1 MTTATSAV
9 SRWHPRGGRRSRL
22 ILIAAIFAAASL
34 LAAACGGD
42 DDEPASAPAEEAP
55 AEEAPAEEAPAEEA
69 PAEEAPAEEA
79 PAEEAPAEEAP
90 AEEAT
95 GAAACAAGETDGDLA
110 FYNWAEYIDDELLAA
125 FEAETGINVEYTT
138 YESNEEMLTKV
149 ESGAAIFDLVVPS
162 DYMVDTMRREGL
174 LLELNFDA
182 MPNAANIAPEF
193 ANPPFDPEH
202 KYSVAYQWGTTG
214 IGMSYEV
221 LDLLGESTWAV
232 IFDADTAA
240 LVPGSIS
247 MLDDAPETVSA
258 ALKYLG
264 YSIEDVINNQN
275 EDAVREAGELLRA
288 TNDRLLK
295 YDSVTFGDDL
305 VNGEVDV
312 AHGWSGGFA
321 LSIDEADAYETHVY
335 TIPAEGGVRWVDN
348 MSIPHN
354 ADNICS
360 AHAMINFLT
369 DAENGAT
376 LTNWTFYASPNSAAT
391 PYIDSEIL
399 EDPGIYP
406 PPDVDARLELI
417 PHAGDM
423 ALLIQDMH
431 TQAKS

>member
-9 SRWHPRGGRRSRL
+9 SRWQPRGGRRSRL

-55 AEEAPAEEAPAEEA
+55 A
-69 PAEEAPAEEA
+69 APAEEA

-125 FEAETGINVEYTT
+125 FEAEAGINVEYTT

-182 MPNAANIAPEF
+182 LPNAANIAPEF

-221 LDLLGESTWAV
+221 LDILGESTWAV

>member
-22 ILIAAIFAAASL
+22 ILIAAIFAATSL
-34 LAAACGGD
+34 LAAACSGG
-42 DDEPASAPAEEAP
+42 DDEPAS
-55 AEEAPAEEAPAEEA
+55 A

-95 GAAACAAGETDGDLA
+95 GAAACAPGETDGDLA

>member
-1 MTTATSAV
+1 MTRARSATP
-9 SRWHPRGGRRSRL
+9 RWQPRRSRL
-22 ILIAAIFAAASL
+22 ILMAAIVGVAGL
-34 LAAACGGD
+34 LAAACG
-42 DDEPASAPAEEAP
+42 DDEPDTTEAEAPATTAAPAEEL
-55 AEEAPAEEAPAEEA
+55 
-69 PAEEAPAEEA
+69 
-79 PAEEAPAEEAP
+79 
-90 AEEAT
+90 T
-95 GAAACAAGETDGDLA
+95 GAAACGPGETDGDLA

-125 FEAETGINVEYTT
+125 FEEETGINVEYTT

-182 MPNAANIAPEF
+182 IPNAANIGPEF

-214 IGMSYEV
+214 IGMTYEV
-221 LDLLGESTWAV
+221 LDMLGESTWAV
-232 IFDADTAA
+232 IFDPETAA

-264 YSIEDVINNQN
+264 YSIEDVINNRN
-275 EDAVREAGELLRA
+275 EDAVREAGELLKA

-348 MSIPHN
+348 MAIPHN

-376 LTNWTFYASPNSAAT
+376 LTNWTFYASPNSAST

-406 PPDVDARLELI
+406 PPEIDARLELI

>member
-1 MTTATSAV
+1 MTTATSAT
-9 SRWHPRGGRRSRL
+9 SQRKPRGGRRSRL
-22 ILIAAIFAAASL
+22 ILIAALVGAAGL
-34 LAAACGGD
+34 LAAACG
-42 DDEPASAPAEEAP
+42 DDEPDTPTAAEEPATTAAPAEEPATTAAP
-55 AEEAPAEEAPAEEA
+55 AEEV
-69 PAEEAPAEEA
+69 
-79 PAEEAPAEEAP
+79 
-90 AEEAT
+90 T

-182 MPNAANIAPEF
+182 IPNAANIDSAF

-214 IGMSYEV
+214 IGMTYEV
-221 LDLLGESTWAV
+221 LDIVGESTWAV
-232 IFDADTAA
+232 IFDPETAA

-348 MSIPHN
+348 MAIPHN

-376 LTNWTFYASPNSAAT
+376 LTNWTFYASPNSAST
-391 PYIDSEIL
+391 PYIDAEIL

-406 PPDVDARLELI
+406 PPEVDARLELI

-431 TQAKS
+431 SQAKS

>member
-1 MTTATSAV
+1 MTQATSAV
-9 SRWHPRGGRRSRL
+9 SRWQARRSRL
-22 ILIAAIFAAASL
+22 ILMAAIVGVAGL
-34 LAAACGGD
+34 LAAACG
-42 DDEPASAPAEEAP
+42 DDEPDTPTEAEAPATTAAPAEEPATTAAP
-55 AEEAPAEEAPAEEA
+55 AEEL
-69 PAEEAPAEEA
+69 
-79 PAEEAPAEEAP
+79 
-90 AEEAT
+90 T
-95 GAAACAAGETDGDLA
+95 GAAACGPGETDGDLA

-149 ESGAAIFDLVVPS
+149 ESEAAIFDLVVPS
-162 DYMVDTMRREGL
+162 DYMVDTMRREDL

-182 MPNAANIAPEF
+182 IPNAANIAPEF

-221 LDLLGESTWAV
+221 LDILGESTWAV
-232 IFDADTAA
+232 IFDPDTAA

-264 YSIEDVINNQN
+264 YSIEDVINNRN

-348 MSIPHN
+348 MAIPHN

-376 LTNWTFYASPNSAAT
+376 LTNWTFYASPNAAST

-406 PPDVDARLELI
+406 PPEIDARLELI

>member
-1 MTTATSAV
+1 MTTATNAA
-9 SRWHPRGGRRSRL
+9 PRRCRL
-22 ILIAAIFAAASL
+22 IWVAAMVGLAGL
-34 LAAACGGD
+34 LAAACGD
-42 DDEPASAPAEEAP
+42 DDPAATEAP
-55 AEEAPAEEAPAEEA
+55 ATAEAPAATEAPATTAA
-69 PAEEAPAEEA
+69 P
-79 PAEEAPAEEAP
+79 
-90 AEEAT
+90 T
-95 GAAACAAGETDGDLA
+95 GAAACAPGETDGDLA

-149 ESGAAIFDLVVPS
+149 ESGAAIYDLVVPS
-162 DYMVDTMRREGL
+162 DYMVDTMRRDGL

-182 MPNAANIAPEF
+182 IPNAANIGSEWD
-193 ANPPFDPEH
+193 NPPFDPEH
-202 KYSVAYQWGTTG
+202 KYHVAYQWGTTG

-221 LDLLGESTWAV
+221 LDLLGGEPSWAV
-232 IFDADTAA
+232 IFDPATAA

-247 MLDDAPETVSA
+247 MLDDAPETVAA

-264 YSIEDVINNQN
+264 YSIQDVINNQN
-275 EDAVREAGELLRA
+275 EAAIQEAGDLLRA

-312 AHGWSGGFA
+312 AHGWSGGFF
-321 LSIDEADAYETHVY
+321 LSFAEADAYDDYVY

-348 MSIPHN
+348 MAIPHN

-369 DAENGAT
+369 DAQNGAT
-376 LTNWTFYASPNSAAT
+376 LTNWTYYGSPNSAST
-391 PYIDSEIL
+391 PFILDEIL
-399 EDPGIYP
+399 DDPGIYP
-406 PPDVDARLELI
+406 PSEVMARLELI
-417 PHAGDM
+417 PHAGDL
-423 ALLIQDMH
+423 ALMIQDMH

>member
-1 MTTATSAV
+1 MTRARSATP
-9 SRWHPRGGRRSRL
+9 RWQPRRSRL
-22 ILIAAIFAAASL
+22 ILVAAIVGVASL
-34 LAAACGGD
+34 LAAACG
-42 DDEPASAPAEEAP
+42 DDEPDTPTAAEAPATTAAPAEEP
-55 AEEAPAEEAPAEEA
+55 ATTA
-69 PAEEAPAEEA
+69 
-79 PAEEAPAEEAP
+79 AP

-125 FEAETGINVEYTT
+125 FEAETGINVDYTT

-149 ESGAAIFDLVVPS
+149 ESGAAIYDLVVPS
-162 DYMVDTMRREGL
+162 DYMVDTMRRDDL

-182 MPNAANIAPEF
+182 IPNAANIGPEF

-221 LDLLGESTWAV
+221 LELLGGESTWAV
-232 IFDADTAA
+232 IFDPATAA

-264 YSIEDVINNQN
+264 YSIEDVINNRN

-288 TNDRLLK
+288 TNERLLK

-312 AHGWSGGFA
+312 AHGWSGGFF
-321 LSIDEADAYETHVY
+321 LSFFEADAYETHVY

-348 MSIPHN
+348 MAIPHN

-369 DAENGAT
+369 DAENGAQ
-376 LTNWTFYASPNSAAT
+376 LTNWTYYGSPNAAST
-391 PYIDSEIL
+391 PFILDEIL

-406 PPDVDARLELI
+406 PPEVDARLEFI
-417 PHAGDM
+417 PHAGDL

-431 TQAKS
+431 SQAKS

>member
-1 MTTATSAV
+1 MTTPTSAA
-9 SRWHPRGGRRSRL
+9 SRRQPRRGRL
-22 ILIAAIFAAASL
+22 VKVAAVMGVAGL
-34 LAAACGGD
+34 LAAACG
-42 DDEPASAPAEEAP
+42 DDEPDTTATADAPATTASAAEEP
-55 AEEAPAEEAPAEEA
+55 ATTAAAVT
-69 PAEEAPAEEA
+69 
-79 PAEEAPAEEAP
+79 
-90 AEEAT
+90 EAT
-95 GAAACAAGETDGDLA
+95 GAAACAPGETDGDLA

-125 FEAETGINVEYTT
+125 FEAETGIDVEYTT

-162 DYMVDTMRREGL
+162 DYMVDTMRREDL

-182 MPNAANIAPEF
+182 IPNAANIGPEF

-214 IGMSYEV
+214 IGMTAEMLEV
-221 LDLLGESTWAV
+221 LGGESTWAV
-232 IFDADTAA
+232 IFDPETAA
-240 LVPGSIS
+240 LVPGGIS
-247 MLDDAPETVSA
+247 MLDDAPETVGA

-275 EDAVREAGELLRA
+275 EEALREAGELLRA

-312 AHGWSGGFA
+312 AHGWSGGFF
-321 LSIDEADAYETHVY
+321 LSIFEADAYETHVY

-348 MSIPHN
+348 MAIPHN
-354 ADNICS
+354 ADNVCS

-369 DAENGAT
+369 DAQNGAT
-376 LTNWTFYASPNSAAT
+376 LTNWTYYGSPNAAST
-391 PYIDSEIL
+391 PFILEEIL

-406 PPDVDARLELI
+406 PPEVAARLELI
-417 PHAGDM
+417 PHAGDL

-431 TQAKS
+431 SQAKS

>member
-9 SRWHPRGGRRSRL
+9 SRWQPRGGRRSRL
-22 ILIAAIFAAASL
+22 ILIAAIVAAASL
-34 LAAACGGD
+34 LAAACSGGD
-42 DDEPASAPAEEAP
+42 DEAASAADCAP
-55 AEEAPAEEAPAEEA
+55 
-69 PAEEAPAEEA
+69 
-79 PAEEAPAEEAP
+79 
-90 AEEAT
+90 
-95 GAAACAAGETDGDLA
+95 GETDGDLA

-149 ESGAAIFDLVVPS
+149 QSEAAIYDLVVPS

-193 ANPPFDPEH
+193 ANPPFDPDH

-214 IGMSYEV
+214 IGMTYEV
-221 LDLLGESTWAV
+221 LDILGESTWAV

-376 LTNWTFYASPNSAAT
+376 LTNWTFYASPNSAST
-391 PYIDSEIL
+391 PHIDSEIL

-406 PPDVDARLELI
+406 PPEVDARLELI

-431 TQAKS
+431 SRAKS

>member
-1 MTTATSAV
+1 MTARV
-9 SRWHPRGGRRSRL
+9 PKLPGRRPGNGRGRL
-22 ILIAAIFAAASL
+22 LLAAAVVGVAGL
-34 LAAACGGD
+34 LAAACSGGD
-42 DDEPASAPAEEAP
+42 GDAASAADCEP
-55 AEEAPAEEAPAEEA
+55 
-69 PAEEAPAEEA
+69 
-79 PAEEAPAEEAP
+79 
-90 AEEAT
+90 
-95 GAAACAAGETDGDLA
+95 GQTDGDLA
-110 FYNWAEYIDDELLAA
+110 FYNWAEYIDEELLTA
-125 FEAETGINVEYTT
+125 FEAEAGINVEYTT
-138 YESNEEMLTKV
+138 YESNEEMLSKV
-149 ESGAAIFDLVVPS
+149 ESGAAIYDLVVPS
-162 DYMVDTMRREGL
+162 DYMVDTMRRDGL

-182 MPNAANIAPEF
+182 IPNSANIGSEF
-193 ANPPFDPEH
+193 DNPPFDPEH

-221 LDLLGESTWAV
+221 LELLGGESTWAV
-232 IFDADTAA
+232 IFDPGTAA

-312 AHGWSGGFA
+312 AHGWSGGFF
-321 LSIDEADAYETHVY
+321 LSFFEADAYDDYTY
-335 TIPAEGGVRWVDN
+335 TIPVEGGVRWVDN
-348 MSIPHN
+348 MAIPHN

-376 LTNWTFYASPNSAAT
+376 LTNWTYYGSPNAAST
-391 PYIDSEIL
+391 PYILDEIL

-406 PPDVDARLELI
+406 PPEVDARLELI

>member
-1 MTTATSAV
+1 MTTATRATT
-9 SRWHPRGGRRSRL
+9 RRQPRGGRRSRIFL
-22 ILIAAIFAAASL
+22 MAAIVGIAAL
-34 LAAACGGD
+34 LAAACG
-42 DDEPASAPAEEAP
+42 DDEPDTPTAAEAPATTAAPAEEP
-55 AEEAPAEEAPAEEA
+55 ATTA
-69 PAEEAPAEEA
+69 
-79 PAEEAPAEEAP
+79 AP

-182 MPNAANIAPEF
+182 IPNAANIGSEF

-214 IGMSYEV
+214 IGMTYEV
-221 LDLLGESTWAV
+221 LDMLGESTWAV
-232 IFDADTAA
+232 IFDPETAA

-348 MSIPHN
+348 MAIPHN

-376 LTNWTFYASPNSAAT
+376 LTNWTFYASPNSAST
-391 PYIDSEIL
+391 PHIDAEIL

-406 PPDVDARLELI
+406 PPEVDARLELI

-431 TQAKS
+431 SQAKS

>member
-1 MTTATSAV
+1 MSSTTRTRAA
-9 SRWHPRGGRRSRL
+9 RPRGRRARL
-22 ILIAAIFAAASL
+22 MMLGGIVGIASL
-34 LAAACGGD
+34 LAAACGD
-42 DDEPASAPAEEAP
+42 DDAEEPAAAPETTQAPAPAEEAAPAEEPAPAEEAP
-55 AEEAPAEEAPAEEA
+55 AEEAAPAG
-69 PAEEAPAEEA
+69 PAAH
-79 PAEEAPAEEAP
+79 
-90 AEEAT
+90 
-95 GAAACAAGETDGDLA
+95 CAAGETDGDLT

-125 FEAETGINVEYTT
+125 FEAETGINVDYTT

-149 ESGAAIFDLVVPS
+149 ESGAAIYDLVVPS

-174 LLELNFDA
+174 LLELNYDA
-182 MPNAANIAPEF
+182 IPNSANIDPAF
-193 ANPPFDPEH
+193 TNPPFDPEH
-202 KYSVAYQWGTTG
+202 RYHVAYQWGTTG
-214 IGMSYEV
+214 IGMTYEV
-221 LDLLGESTWAV
+221 LELLGGESTWAV
-232 IFDADTAA
+232 LFDPDTAA

-264 YSIEDVINNQN
+264 YSIEDVINSRN
-275 EDAVREAGELLRA
+275 EDAIQEAGDLLRA
-288 TNDRLLK
+288 TNERLLK

-335 TIPAEGGVRWVDN
+335 TIPAEGGVRWVDT
-348 MSIPHN
+348 MAIPHN
-354 ADNICS
+354 ADNVCS

-376 LTNWTFYASPNSAAT
+376 LTNWTFYGSPNAAAT
-391 PYIDSEIL
+391 PFIDSAIL

-406 PPDVDARLELI
+406 PPEVDARLEFI

-423 ALLIQDMH
+423 ALLIQDQL
-431 TQAKS
+431 TNAKS

>member
-9 SRWHPRGGRRSRL
+9 SRWQPRGGRRSRL
-22 ILIAAIFAAASL
+22 ILIAAIVAAASL
-34 LAAACGGD
+34 LAAACSGGD
-42 DDEPASAPAEEAP
+42 DEAASAADCAP
-55 AEEAPAEEAPAEEA
+55 
-69 PAEEAPAEEA
+69 
-79 PAEEAPAEEAP
+79 
-90 AEEAT
+90 
-95 GAAACAAGETDGDLA
+95 GETDGDLA

-149 ESGAAIFDLVVPS
+149 QSEAAIYDLVVPS

-193 ANPPFDPEH
+193 ANPPFDPDH

-214 IGMSYEV
+214 IGMTYEV
-221 LDLLGESTWAV
+221 LDILGESTWAV

-240 LVPGSIS
+240 LVPGSVS

-376 LTNWTFYASPNSAAT
+376 LTNWTFYASPNSAST
-391 PYIDSEIL
+391 PHIDSEIL

-406 PPDVDARLELI
+406 PPEVDARLELI

-431 TQAKS
+431 SRAKS

>member
-1 MTTATSAV
+1 MTTATNAA
-9 SRWHPRGGRRSRL
+9 PRRRRL
-22 ILIAAIFAAASL
+22 IWMAAMVGLAGL
-34 LAAACGGD
+34 LAAACG
-42 DDEPASAPAEEAP
+42 DDESDTPALTEAP
-55 AEEAPAEEAPAEEA
+55 AANEAPAATEAPATTAA
-69 PAEEAPAEEA
+69 P
-79 PAEEAPAEEAP
+79 
-90 AEEAT
+90 T
-95 GAAACAAGETDGDLA
+95 GAAACAPGETDGDLA

-149 ESGAAIFDLVVPS
+149 ESGAAIYDLVVPS
-162 DYMVDTMRREGL
+162 DYMVDTMRRDGL
-174 LLELNFDA
+174 LLELNYDA
-182 MPNAANIAPEF
+182 IPNAANIGPEWD
-193 ANPPFDPEH
+193 NPPFDPEH
-202 KYSVAYQWGTTG
+202 KYHVAYQWGTTG

-221 LDLLGESTWAV
+221 LDLLGGEPTWAV
-232 IFDADTAA
+232 IFDPATAA

-247 MLDDAPETVSA
+247 MLDDAPETVAA

-275 EDAVREAGELLRA
+275 EDAIQEAGDLLRA

-312 AHGWSGGFA
+312 AHGWSGGFF
-321 LSIDEADAYETHVY
+321 LSFFEADAYDDYVY

-348 MSIPHN
+348 MAIPHN

-369 DAENGAT
+369 DAQNGAT
-376 LTNWTFYASPNSAAT
+376 LTNWTYYGSPNAAAT
-391 PYIDSEIL
+391 PYILDEIL

-406 PPDVDARLELI
+406 PSEVMARLELI
-417 PHAGDM
+417 PHAGDL
-423 ALLIQDMH
+423 ALMIQDMH
-431 TQAKS
+431 SQAKS

>member
-1 MTTATSAV
+1 MTRARSATP
-9 SRWHPRGGRRSRL
+9 RWQPRRSRL
-22 ILIAAIFAAASL
+22 ILVAAIVGVASL
-34 LAAACGGD
+34 LAAACG
-42 DDEPASAPAEEAP
+42 DDEPDTPTAAEAPATTAAPAEEP
-55 AEEAPAEEAPAEEA
+55 ATTA
-69 PAEEAPAEEA
+69 
-79 PAEEAPAEEAP
+79 AP

-125 FEAETGINVEYTT
+125 FEAETGINVDYTT

-149 ESGAAIFDLVVPS
+149 ESGAAIYDLVVPS
-162 DYMVDTMRREGL
+162 DYMVDTMRRDDL

-182 MPNAANIAPEF
+182 IPNAANIGPEF

-221 LDLLGESTWAV
+221 LELLGGESTWAV
-232 IFDADTAA
+232 IFDPATAA

-264 YSIEDVINNQN
+264 YSIEDVINNRN

-312 AHGWSGGFA
+312 AHGWSGGFF
-321 LSIDEADAYETHVY
+321 LSFFEADAYEDYVY

-348 MSIPHN
+348 MAIPHN

-369 DAENGAT
+369 DAENGAQ
-376 LTNWTFYASPNSAAT
+376 LTNWTYYGSPNAAST
-391 PYIDSEIL
+391 PFILDEIL

-406 PPDVDARLELI
+406 PPEVDARLEFI
-417 PHAGDM
+417 PHAGDL

-431 TQAKS
+431 SQAKS

>member
-1 MTTATSAV
+1 MTTATRATT
-9 SRWHPRGGRRSRL
+9 RRQPRGGRRSRIFL
-22 ILIAAIFAAASL
+22 MAAIVGVAGL
-34 LAAACGGD
+34 LAAACG
-42 DDEPASAPAEEAP
+42 DDEPDTPTAAEAPATTAAPAEEP
-55 AEEAPAEEAPAEEA
+55 ATTA
-69 PAEEAPAEEA
+69 
-79 PAEEAPAEEAP
+79 AP

-182 MPNAANIAPEF
+182 IPNAANIGSEF

-214 IGMSYEV
+214 IGMTYEV
-221 LDLLGESTWAV
+221 LDMLGESTWAV
-232 IFDADTAA
+232 IFDPETAA

-348 MSIPHN
+348 MAIPHN

-376 LTNWTFYASPNSAAT
+376 LTNWTFYASPNSAST
-391 PYIDSEIL
+391 PHIDAEIL

-406 PPDVDARLELI
+406 PPEVDARLELI

-431 TQAKS
+431 SQAKS

>member
-1 MTTATSAV
+1 MSSMTTTTAA
-9 SRWHPRGGRRSRL
+9 RPRRRGYNGRSRL
-22 ILIAAIFAAASL
+22 ILLGAIVGIVSL
-34 LAAACGGD
+34 LAAACG
-42 DDEPASAPAEEAP
+42 DDEEAAEPAAAPETTQAPEPAADPEPAEEA
-55 AEEAPAEEAPAEEA
+55 
-69 PAEEAPAEEA
+69 
-79 PAEEAPAEEAP
+79 AP

-95 GAAACAAGETDGDLA
+95 PAGPAAHCAAGETDGDLT

-125 FEAETGINVEYTT
+125 FEAETGINVDYTT

-174 LLELNFDA
+174 LLELNYDA
-182 MPNAANIAPEF
+182 IPNSANIDPAF
-193 ANPPFDPEH
+193 TSPPFDPEH
-202 KYSVAYQWGTTG
+202 KYHVAYQWGTTG

-221 LDLLGESTWAV
+221 LDMLGESTWAV
-232 IFDADTAA
+232 IFDPDTAA

-247 MLDDAPETVSA
+247 MLDDAPEAVSA

-264 YSIEDVINNQN
+264 YSITDVINDRN

-288 TNDRLLK
+288 TNERLLK

-321 LSIDEADAYETHVY
+321 LSIFEADAYETHVY
-335 TIPAEGGVRWVDN
+335 TIPKEGGVRWVDT
-348 MSIPHN
+348 MAIPHN
-354 ADNICS
+354 ADNVCS

-376 LTNWTFYASPNSAAT
+376 LTNWTYYGSPNAAST
-391 PYIDSEIL
+391 PFILDEIL

-406 PPDVDARLELI
+406 PPEVEARLEFI

-423 ALLIQDMH
+423 ALLIQDQL
-431 TQAKS
+431 TNAKS

>member
-1 MTTATSAV
+1 MTTATSSV
-9 SRWHPRGGRRSRL
+9 SRWQPRGGRRSRL
-22 ILIAAIFAAASL
+22 ILIAAIFAATSL
-34 LAAACGGD
+34 LAAACGD

-79 PAEEAPAEEAP
+79 PAEEA
-90 AEEAT
+90 T
-95 GAAACAAGETDGDLA
+95 GAAACAPGETDGDLA

>member
-1 MTTATSAV
+1 MTTATSAAA
-9 SRWHPRGGRRSRL
+9 RRRPRRRRL
-22 ILIAAIFAAASL
+22 VLTAAILGVAAL
-34 LAAACGGD
+34 LAAACG
-42 DDEPASAPAEEAP
+42 DDEPDAPTAAEAP
-55 AEEAPAEEAPAEEA
+55 ATTAAAAEAPATTA
-69 PAEEAPAEEA
+69 
-79 PAEEAPAEEAP
+79 AP

-110 FYNWAEYIDDELLAA
+110 FYNWAEYIDEELLTE
-125 FEAETGINVEYTT
+125 FEAQTGINVEYTT

-149 ESGAAIFDLVVPS
+149 ESGAAIFDLIVPS

-174 LLELNFDA
+174 LLELNYDA
-182 MPNAANIAPEF
+182 IPNSANIGPEF
-193 ANPPFDPEH
+193 ANPPFDPDH
-202 KYSVAYQWGTTG
+202 KYHVAYQWGTTG
-214 IGMSYEV
+214 IGMTYEV
-221 LDLLGESTWAV
+221 LDLLGGEPTWAV
-232 IFDADTAA
+232 LFDPDTAA

-264 YSIEDVINNQN
+264 YSIEDVINNRN

-288 TNDRLLK
+288 TNERLLK

-321 LSIDEADAYETHVY
+321 LSIFEADAYETHVY
-335 TIPAEGGVRWVDN
+335 TIPKEGGVRWVDT
-348 MSIPHN
+348 MAIPHN
-354 ADNICS
+354 ADNVCS

-369 DAENGAT
+369 DAENGAA
-376 LTNWTFYASPNSAAT
+376 LTNWTYYGSPNAAAT
-391 PYIDSEIL
+391 PFILDEIL

-406 PPDVDARLELI
+406 PPEVAARLELI

-423 ALLIQDMH
+423 ALLIQDQL
-431 TQAKS
+431 TNAKS

>member
-1 MTTATSAV
+1 MTRARSAIP
-9 SRWHPRGGRRSRL
+9 RWQPRRSRL
-22 ILIAAIFAAASL
+22 VLMAAIIGVAGL
-34 LAAACGGD
+34 LAAACG
-42 DDEPASAPAEEAP
+42 DDEPDTTAAEAPATTAAPAEEPATTAAP
-55 AEEAPAEEAPAEEA
+55 AEEL
-69 PAEEAPAEEA
+69 
-79 PAEEAPAEEAP
+79 
-90 AEEAT
+90 T
-95 GAAACAAGETDGDLA
+95 GAAACAPGETDGDLA
-110 FYNWAEYIDDELLAA
+110 FYNWAEYIDDELLIA
-125 FEAETGINVEYTT
+125 FEEETGINVDYTT

-174 LLELNFDA
+174 LLELNYDA
-182 MPNAANIAPEF
+182 IPNAANIGAEF

-202 KYSVAYQWGTTG
+202 KYHVAYQWGTTG

-221 LDLLGESTWAV
+221 LDLLGGESTWAV
-232 IFDADTAA
+232 IFDPDTAA

-247 MLDDAPETVSA
+247 MLDDAPEAVSA

-264 YSIEDVINNQN
+264 YSIEDVINNRN
-275 EDAVREAGELLRA
+275 EDAVREAGDLLRA

-335 TIPAEGGVRWVDN
+335 TIPAEGGVRWVDT
-348 MSIPHN
+348 MAIPHN
-354 ADNICS
+354 ADNVCS

-369 DAENGAT
+369 DAENGAA
-376 LTNWTFYASPNSAAT
+376 LTNWTFYGSPNAAAT
-391 PYIDSEIL
+391 PYIDAEIL

-406 PPDVDARLELI
+406 PPEVDARLEFI

-423 ALLIQDMH
+423 ALLIQDQL
-431 TQAKS
+431 TNAKS

>member
-1 MTTATSAV
+1 MTTATSAT
-9 SRWHPRGGRRSRL
+9 SRWQPRGGRRSRL
-22 ILIAAIFAAASL
+22 ILIAAIVAAASL
-34 LAAACGGD
+34 LAAACSGGD
-42 DDEPASAPAEEAP
+42 DEAASAADCAP
-55 AEEAPAEEAPAEEA
+55 
-69 PAEEAPAEEA
+69 
-79 PAEEAPAEEAP
+79 
-90 AEEAT
+90 
-95 GAAACAAGETDGDLA
+95 GETDGDLA

-125 FEAETGINVEYTT
+125 FEAESGINVEYTT

-149 ESGAAIFDLVVPS
+149 QSEAAIYDLVVPS

-348 MSIPHN
+348 MAIPHN

-406 PPDVDARLELI
+406 PPEVDARLELI

-431 TQAKS
+431 SRAKS

>member
-1 MTTATSAV
+1 MTTTTRATS
-9 SRWHPRGGRRSRL
+9 RWQPRGSHRGRLVL
-22 ILIAAIFAAASL
+22 IGAIIGAASL
-34 LAAACGGD
+34 LGAACSGGD
-42 DDEPASAPAEEAP
+42 DEAASAADCAP
-55 AEEAPAEEAPAEEA
+55 
-69 PAEEAPAEEA
+69 
-79 PAEEAPAEEAP
+79 
-90 AEEAT
+90 
-95 GAAACAAGETDGDLA
+95 GETDGDLA
-110 FYNWAEYIDDELLAA
+110 FYNWAEYIDDELLTA

-149 ESGAAIFDLVVPS
+149 QSGAAIYDLIVPS

-174 LLELNFDA
+174 LLELNYDA
-182 MPNAANIAPEF
+182 IPNAANIGSEF

-202 KYSVAYQWGTTG
+202 QHHVAYQWGTTG
-214 IGMSYEV
+214 IGMTYEV
-221 LDLLGESTWAV
+221 LELLGDEPTWAV
-232 IFDADTAA
+232 IFDPDTAA

-264 YSIEDVINNQN
+264 YSIEDVINDRN

-335 TIPAEGGVRWVDN
+335 TIPKEGGVRWVDT
-348 MSIPHN
+348 MAIPHN
-354 ADNICS
+354 ADNVCS

-376 LTNWTFYASPNSAAT
+376 LTNWTFYGSPNAAAT

-406 PPDVDARLELI
+406 PPDVAARLELI

-423 ALLIQDMH
+423 ALLIQDQL
-431 TQAKS
+431 TNAKS

>member
-1 MTTATSAV
+1 MTTATRATP
-9 SRWHPRGGRRSRL
+9 RRQPRGGRRNRL
-22 ILIAAIFAAASL
+22 ILMAAIVGVAGL
-34 LAAACGGD
+34 LAAACG
-42 DDEPASAPAEEAP
+42 DDEPDTPTAAEAP
-55 AEEAPAEEAPAEEA
+55 AEEPATTA
-69 PAEEAPAEEA
+69 
-79 PAEEAPAEEAP
+79 AP

-110 FYNWAEYIDDELLAA
+110 FYNWAEYIDDELLTA

-162 DYMVDTMRREGL
+162 DYMLDTMRREGL
-174 LLELNFDA
+174 LLELNYDA
-182 MPNAANIAPEF
+182 IPNAANIGPEF

-202 KYSVAYQWGTTG
+202 KYHVAYQWGTTG
-214 IGMSYEV
+214 IGMTYEV
-221 LDLLGESTWAV
+221 LDMLGESTWAV
-232 IFDADTAA
+232 IFDPETAA

-264 YSIEDVINNQN
+264 YSIEDVINNRN
-275 EDAVREAGELLRA
+275 EDAVREAGDLLRA
-288 TNDRLLK
+288 TNERLLK

-335 TIPAEGGVRWVDN
+335 TIPAEGGVRWVDT
-348 MSIPHN
+348 MAIPHN
-354 ADNICS
+354 ADNVCS

-369 DAENGAT
+369 DAENGAQ
-376 LTNWTFYASPNSAAT
+376 LTNWTFYGSPNAAAT

-406 PPDVDARLELI
+406 PPEVDARLELI

-431 TQAKS
+431 SQAKS

>member
-1 MTTATSAV
+1 MTTATSAI
-9 SRWHPRGGRRSRL
+9 SRWQPRGRRRSRL
-22 ILIAAIFAAASL
+22 IVTAAILGVAGL
-34 LAAACGGD
+34 LAAACSGGD
-42 DDEPASAPAEEAP
+42 DDAVTAADCEA
-55 AEEAPAEEAPAEEA
+55 
-69 PAEEAPAEEA
+69 
-79 PAEEAPAEEAP
+79 
-90 AEEAT
+90 
-95 GAAACAAGETDGDLA
+95 GQTDGDLA
-110 FYNWAEYIDDELLAA
+110 FYNWAEYIDEELLAA

-138 YESNEEMLTKV
+138 YESNEEMLSKV
-149 ESGAAIFDLVVPS
+149 ESEAAIYDLVVPS

-182 MPNAANIAPEF
+182 IPNAANIGSEF

-221 LDLLGESTWAV
+221 LELLGGESTWAV
-232 IFDADTAA
+232 IFDPATAA

-275 EDAVREAGELLRA
+275 EDAVREAGDLLKA

-312 AHGWSGGFA
+312 AHGWSGGFF
-321 LSIDEADAYETHVY
+321 LSFFEADAYDDYVY

-348 MSIPHN
+348 MAIPHN

-376 LTNWTFYASPNSAAT
+376 LTNWTYYGSPNAAST
-391 PYIDSEIL
+391 PYILDEIL

-406 PPDVDARLELI
+406 PPEVDARLELI

-431 TQAKS
+431 SQAKS

>member
-1 MTTATSAV
+1 MTTATSATV
-9 SRWHPRGGRRSRL
+9 RRRPRRRRL
-22 ILIAAIFAAASL
+22 VLTAAIVGAAGL
-34 LAAACGGD
+34 LAAACG
-42 DDEPASAPAEEAP
+42 DDEPDAPTAAEAP
-55 AEEAPAEEAPAEEA
+55 ATTAAAAEEPATTA
-69 PAEEAPAEEA
+69 
-79 PAEEAPAEEAP
+79 AP

-110 FYNWAEYIDDELLAA
+110 FYNWAEYMDEELLAA
-125 FEAETGINVEYTT
+125 FEAETGINVDYTT

-174 LLELNFDA
+174 LLELNYDA
-182 MPNAANIAPEF
+182 IPNAANIGPEF
-193 ANPPFDPEH
+193 ANPPFDPDH
-202 KYSVAYQWGTTG
+202 KYHVAYQWGTTG
-214 IGMSYEV
+214 IGMTYEV
-221 LDLLGESTWAV
+221 LDLLGGEPTWAV
-232 IFDADTAA
+232 LFDPDTAA

-264 YSIEDVINNQN
+264 YSIEEVINDRN

-321 LSIDEADAYETHVY
+321 LSIFEADAYETHVY
-335 TIPAEGGVRWVDN
+335 TIPKEGGVRWVDT
-348 MSIPHN
+348 MAIPHN
-354 ADNICS
+354 ADNVCS

-369 DAENGAT
+369 DAENGAA
-376 LTNWTFYASPNSAAT
+376 LTNWTYYGSPNAAAT
-391 PYIDSEIL
+391 PFILDEIL

-406 PPDVDARLELI
+406 PPEVAARLELI

-423 ALLIQDMH
+423 ALLIQDQL
-431 TQAKS
+431 TNAKS

>member
-1 MTTATSAV
+1 MTRATSAI
-9 SRWHPRGGRRSRL
+9 SRWRPHRSRL
-22 ILIAAIFAAASL
+22 VKIAAIVGVFGL
-34 LAAACGGD
+34 LAAACG
-42 DDEPASAPAEEAP
+42 DDEPDTPAEAEAPATTAAPAEEPATTAAP
-55 AEEAPAEEAPAEEA
+55 AEEL
-69 PAEEAPAEEA
+69 
-79 PAEEAPAEEAP
+79 
-90 AEEAT
+90 T
-95 GAAACAAGETDGDLA
+95 GAAACGPGETDGDLA

-174 LLELNFDA
+174 LLELNYDA
-182 MPNAANIAPEF
+182 IPNAANISSEF

-202 KYSVAYQWGTTG
+202 KYHVAYQWGTTG
-214 IGMSYEV
+214 IGLTYEV
-221 LDLLGESTWAV
+221 LDLLGGESTWAV
-232 IFDADTAA
+232 LFDPDTAA

-247 MLDDAPETVSA
+247 LLDDAPETVAA

-264 YSIEDVINNQN
+264 YSIQDVINNQN

-288 TNDRLLK
+288 THDRLLK

-321 LSIDEADAYETHVY
+321 LSIAEADAYETHVY
-335 TIPAEGGVRWVDN
+335 TIPSEGGVRWVDT
-348 MSIPHN
+348 MAIPHN
-354 ADNICS
+354 ADNVCS

-369 DAENGAT
+369 DAENGAQ
-376 LTNWTFYASPNSAAT
+376 LTNWTYYGSPNAAST
-391 PYIDSEIL
+391 PYILDEIL

-406 PPDVDARLELI
+406 PPEVDARLEFI
-417 PHAGDM
+417 PHTGDL

>member
-1 MTTATSAV
+1 MTRARNATP
-9 SRWHPRGGRRSRL
+9 RWQPRRSRL
-22 ILIAAIFAAASL
+22 ILVAAVLGAAGL
-34 LAAACGGD
+34 LAAACSDGD
-42 DDEPASAPAEEAP
+42 DEA
-55 AEEAPAEEAPAEEA
+55 ATAADCEA
-69 PAEEAPAEEA
+69 
-79 PAEEAPAEEAP
+79 
-90 AEEAT
+90 
-95 GAAACAAGETDGDLA
+95 GATDGDLA

-149 ESGAAIFDLVVPS
+149 QSEAAIYDLVVPS

-182 MPNAANIAPEF
+182 IPNAANIAPEF
-193 ANPPFDPEH
+193 SNPPFDPEH

-214 IGMSYEV
+214 IGMTYEV
-221 LDLLGESTWAV
+221 LDILGESTWAV
-232 IFDADTAA
+232 LFDPDTAA

-264 YSIEDVINNQN
+264 YSIEDVINNQD
-275 EDAVREAGELLRA
+275 EDAVRAAGELLRA

-348 MSIPHN
+348 MAIPHN

-369 DAENGAT
+369 DGENGAT

-391 PYIDSEIL
+391 PHIDAEIL

-406 PPDVDARLELI
+406 PPEIDARLELI

-423 ALLIQDMH
+423 ATLIQDMH
-431 TQAKS
+431 SRAKS